1 MSVVEDHV
9 EKAAIAWLQ
18 RQGYAHLNGP
28 SIAPGEPASER
39 ATYGDVVLV
48 RRLRD
53 ALVRL
58 NPHLPPDAIEEAFQ
72 RLTRPESP
80 ALAEANQAFRRH
92 LTRGVPVEVRVD
104 GETRGER
111 AWTIDFD
118 HPDANDWVVVD
129 QLTVIEGTHRRRP
142 DLVLYVNGLPLA
154 VLELKNPTDEKATL
168 RHAWNQIQTYKAEI
182 PSLFHTNECV
192 VISDGRAA
200 RVGSLTAPYERFGPW
215 RVEGDD
221 APGLQGNE
229 LRVVI
234 DDLFERCAFLDYVR
248 AFQFWEPDPLAPA
261 GAIKKAAAYHQFHA
275 VRKAVEAVAEAAQAD
290 GDRRAGVVW
299 HTQGSG
305 KSVSMVFL
313 AGELVRHPA
322 LANPTLVVLTDR
334 NDLDDQLFAQFAAA
348 RGLVPAPVQ
357 AASRDHLRE
366 LLQVASGGVIF
377 TTLQKFGT
385 AKGERMPELTAR
397 RNVIVMADEAHRSQY
412 EFVEGLARN
421 LRDAIPGATYVGFT
435 GTPID
440 FEDRSTVA
448 VFGDVIDAYTIAQAV
463 EDRATVPIYYEA
475 RLAKID
481 LPEDEK
487 PRLDEAFEEVTED
500 EEDAT
505 RAKLTATWA
514 RLEAMVGLKKRL
526 RLVAQDIVE
535 HFERR
540 QEIIEGKAF
549 IVGMS
554 RRICADLYREI
565 TRIRPDWHADDDAEG
580 RIKVVMT
587 GSAADPAPLQ
597 PHVRNKDGIK
607 VIERRFKDADD
618 PLQIVIVRDMWL
630 TGFDVP
636 PAHTIYIDKP
646 MKGHTLMQAIARVNR
661 VWRDKPSGLVV
672 DYLGVADELRKAVG
686 TYGGRKG
693 ERPGAPVEE
702 ALRVLQ
708 EKVDVVRAMFHGFDA
723 SGYRSSEPAEQVET
737 LASGADHVLSLD
749 DGKSRFLDAT
759 AQMNTAAGIAIH
771 LEEARELRDDVAFY
785 QAVRKTVRKY
795 ATGAGGTG
803 RSDEE
808 LGAAIRQI
816 VSGAVHSEGVID
828 VFGEAGLDRPDLS
841 ILSEEFLA
849 SVRESP
855 HRNLQIEA
863 LRKLLTGEIKAQERS
878 NVVQARRFS
887 EMLEKTVLGYQNRS
901 IEAAE
906 VVLELIEMAR
916 QIRDAPKRGDALGLT
931 NDELAF
937 YDALVEQGGV
947 REVMGDEVLGAIA
960 HDLVEAVRKSATIDW
975 TQKEAVR
982 AKMRAR
988 VKRLLRRHGYPP
1000 DQQDAAVATV
1010 IEQAEHVAQYW
1021 IGEAVNA
1028 GGDDLTRVVERI
1040 GAEHPVKPRASD
1052 EGRGW
1057 TRDDL
1062 YDDRLSRWS

>member
-9 EKAAIAWLQ
+9 EQAAIVWLG
-18 RQGYAHLNGP
+18 RQGYRHLHGP
-28 SIAPGEPASER
+28 DIAPGEPAAER
-39 ATYGDVVLV
+39 ATYADVVLAG
-48 RRLRD
+48 RLRA
-53 ALVRL
+53 ALERL
-58 NPHLPPDAIEEAFQ
+58 NPHLPAAAREEAFR

-80 ALAEANQAFRRH
+80 SLAEANRAFRRR
-92 LTRGVPVEVRVD
+92 LTQGVPVEVRVD

-111 AWTIDFD
+111 AWAVDFD
-118 HPDANDWVVVD
+118 DPDANDWVVAN
-129 QLTVIEGTHRRRP
+129 QLTVIDAGHHRRP
-142 DLVLYVNGLPLA
+142 DLVVYVNGLPLA

-168 RHAWNQIQTYKAEI
+168 KHAWNQIQTYKAEI
-182 PSLFHTNECV
+182 PTLFHTNEAV

-200 RVGSLTAPYERFGPW
+200 RVGSLTAPFERFGPW
-215 RVEGDD
+215 RAEDD
-221 APGLQGNE
+221 ETPGIRGNE
-229 LRVVI
+229 LHVVI
-234 DDLFERCAFLDYVR
+234 DDLFERRAFLDYVR

-275 VRKAVEAVAEAAQAD
+275 VQKAVDAVAEAARAG

-313 AGELVRHPA
+313 AGELIRHPS
-322 LANPTLVVLTDR
+322 LENPTLVVLTDR
-334 NDLDDQLFAQFAAA
+334 NDLDDQLFGQFAAA
-348 RGLVPAPVQ
+348 RGLIPAPVQ
-357 AASRDHLRE
+357 ATNREHLRE
-366 LLQVASGGVIF
+366 LLRVASGGVVF

-385 AKGERMPELTAR
+385 RKGERMPELSAR

-421 LRDAIPGATYVGFT
+421 LRDALPGATFVGFT

-440 FEDRSTVA
+440 EEDRSTVA
-448 VFGDVIDAYTIAQAV
+448 VFGDVIDAYTIGQAV
-463 EDRATVPIYYEA
+463 EDKATVPIYYEA

-487 PRLDEAFEEVTED
+487 PRVDEAFEEVTED
-500 EEDAT
+500 EEETT
-505 RAKLTATWA
+505 RAKLSATWA

-526 RLVAQDIVE
+526 RLVAQDVVE

-540 QEIIEGKAF
+540 QEIVRGKAF
-549 IVGMS
+549 VVCMS
-554 RRICADLYREI
+554 RRVCADLYREI
-565 TRIRPDWHADDDAEG
+565 VRLRPDWHSDDDGEG
-580 RIKVVMT
+580 RVKVVMT
-587 GSAADPAPLQ
+587 GSAADPAALQ
-597 PHVRNKDGIK
+597 PHVRSKDGLK
-607 VIERRFKDADD
+607 TIERRFKDPDD
-618 PLQIVIVRDMWL
+618 PLHLVLVRDMWL

-636 PAHTIYIDKP
+636 PAHTIYVDKP

-686 TYGGRKG
+686 TYGGRRG

-702 ALRVLQ
+702 ALDVLR
-708 EKVDVVRAMFHGFDA
+708 EKVDIVRAMFHGFDP
-723 SGYRSSEPAEQVET
+723 SGYFSSDPADQVDT
-737 LASGADHVLSLD
+737 LAAGADHVLAIQ
-749 DGKSRFLDAT
+749 DGKERFLEAT
-759 AQMNTAAGIAIH
+759 ALMNKAAGIAIH
-771 LEEARELRDDVAFY
+771 LEEARPLRDDVAFY

-795 ATGAGGTG
+795 ATGTGGSG

-816 VSGAVHSEGVID
+816 VSSAVHSDGVID

-863 LRKLLTGEIKAQERS
+863 LRKLLQGEIKVQERR

-901 IEAAE
+901 LEAAE

-916 QIRDAPKRGDALGLT
+916 AIREAPKRGEALGLT
-931 NDELAF
+931 DDELAF
-937 YDALVEQGGV
+937 YDALADHGGV
-947 REVMGDEVLGAIA
+947 REVMGDSVLGAIA
-960 HDLVEAVRKSATIDW
+960 HDLVDAVRRSVSIDW
-975 TQKEAVR
+975 TEKEAVR

-1000 DQQDAAVATV
+1000 EQADAAVATV
-1010 IEQAEHVAQYW
+1010 IEQAEHVAREW
-1021 IGEAVNA
+1021 A
-1028 GGDDLTRVVERI
+1028 
-1040 GAEHPVKPRASD
+1040 
-1052 EGRGW
+1052 W
-1057 TRDDL
+1057 T
-1062 YDDRLSRWS
+1062 S